1 MALTSSAI
9 GTTNT
14 TVYTSSGDNAITSI
28 IVCNVI
34 TYNPASPTANLAYFS
49 LHAVP
54 NNPGS
59 VGTPSD
65 ANLIVNQLPITAGE
79 TLSLDQE
86 KLVLSN
92 NDTLVAK
99 SNVGTTLSITISTL
113 PV

>member
-1 MALTSSAI
+1 MALKSSAI

-14 TVYTSSGDNAITSI
+14 TVFTSTGNNAVTSI

-34 TYNPASPTANLAYFS
+34 EYNPATPTANTAYLS
-49 LHAVP
+49 LYAVP
-54 NNPGS
+54 NSAGY
-59 VGTPSD
+59 VGTPTND
-65 ANLIVNQLPITAGE
+65 NLIVNKLPITAGE

-86 KLVLSN
+86 KLVLGN

-99 SNVGTTLSITISTL
+99 SSVGSTLSITISTL